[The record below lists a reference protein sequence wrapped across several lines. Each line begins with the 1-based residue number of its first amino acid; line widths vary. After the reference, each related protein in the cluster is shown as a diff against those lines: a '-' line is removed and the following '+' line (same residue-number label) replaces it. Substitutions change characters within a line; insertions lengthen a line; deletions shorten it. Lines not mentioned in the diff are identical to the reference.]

1 MNDQR
6 YHLTLT
12 TPANGAVMHGWWS
25 SLKTAERKFTSV
37 IGSYGSIPGARI
49 TLAEGLDDETEQVV
63 KSWPDEA

>member
-12 TPANGAVMHGWWS
+12 TPADGTVMEGWWS
-25 SLKTAERKFTSV
+25 SLKTAERKFTSL
-37 IGSYGSIPGARI
+37 IGSYGSLPGARI

-63 KSWPDEA
+63 KSWPDET